1 MLYFNK
7 YKKYKNKYTSLKLKD
22 PTIKSLVNTK
32 FDEEFKKNIYS
43 GIMKL
48 EFVHDLGK
56 NKIENKIFYDLIN
69 KKEIYINETVPSD
82 SEDYIIKQILNFN
95 DGVFKNNYSLDN
107 TEFNIKSIADY
118 HVVFD
123 NVTYSENLI
132 NKLKVIF
139 GINNYYETFIGSCEK
154 MIQHKNKLSDQFFEN
169 GKLKS
174 KYIKESLL
182 IGFLPISQNTLINY
196 IPFKKF
202 ANKLESIEGE
212 LKILHTFCKE
222 VITIYN
228 SYRYELKLDEEFY
241 LYFINSIKKINDVL
255 DEYFKESNNKLKL
268 DLYIVNKTKIEQII
282 YSMKEARDSYYIEE
296 LEEILQENKKTI
308 FVTTDKILTFRCIL
322 KNIPVINITNFMIK
336 FIVLFDN
343 NKLRIIGN
351 PFELLDTDNPTKYQS
366 EKTKSIINNIIG
378 NPIFK
383 IKKDMEIHSKYIK
396 TEYNLLDTKFI
407 RKAYDI
413 FYDDIFDDD
422 TTYINIQKE
431 SVNVI
436 KYLLNIGKEIHT
448 YNEFFECL
456 YWLQYNLSDNE
467 TAGSLKSGLTMY
479 IYKISS
485 GIKYYTEEF
494 KLNITDIKP
503 STYLFLFL
511 YMYGWCSNIFCNTR
525 FYDLIIK
532 IKTYLPNIK
541 FDYNE
546 IININCSTEIE
557 LYKEESEDEY
567 NNIISLIK
575 NN

>member
-1 MLYFNK
+1 MLYLNK
-7 YKKYKNKYTSLKLKD
+7 YNKYKNKYTSLKLKD

-32 FDEEFKKNIYS
+32 FDEEFKKDIYS

-56 NKIENKIFYDLIN
+56 KNIEDKKFYDLIN
-69 KKEIYINETVPSD
+69 KKEIIIDETVPSD
-82 SEDYIIKQILNFN
+82 SEDYIMKQILNFN
-95 DGVFKNNYSLDN
+95 DGVFKNNYTLDN

-118 HVVFD
+118 HAVFD
-123 NVTYSENLI
+123 NVTSSDNLI

-154 MIQHKNKLSDQFFEN
+154 MIKTENKLSDQFFDS
-169 GKLKS
+169 GKLKF

-182 IGFLPISQNTLINY
+182 IGFLPISQNRLINY
-196 IPFKKF
+196 VPFKKF
-202 ANKLESIEGE
+202 TNKLETIEEE

-222 VITIYN
+222 FFV
-228 SYRYELKLDEEFY
+228 
-241 LYFINSIKKINDVL
+241 LYKENKKQIKKELYREFILLIQGVNEAL
-255 DEYFKESNNKLKL
+255 DEYFSVADDKKSFIYKYKRGYIEKL
-268 DLYIVNKTKIEQII
+268 V

-296 LEEILQENKKTI
+296 LEEILNENKKTI

-351 PFELLDTDNPTKYQS
+351 PFELLDTDNPTKYQT
-366 EKTKSIINNIIG
+366 EKTKSIINNILG

-396 TEYNLLDTKFI
+396 TEYNLLDPKFI

-422 TTYINIQKE
+422 TTYKNIQKE

-456 YWLQYNLSDNE
+456 YWLHYNLSDNGI
-467 TAGSLKSGLTMY
+467 ADSLKSGLNMY

-546 IININCSTEIE
+546 IINIDCSTEIE